1 MEIFQRF
8 GCALTYT
15 GQLNLKQGSYGTD
28 KRPIDENC
36 TCSTCKTYNRAYLH
50 NIVTNE
56 TVACHL
62 LTVHNIAFQM
72 RLMRDIRQS
81 IADQKFPEFIQ
92 KYMLNLY
99 PDKDYPDWSV
109 DALKAV
115 NVELL

>member
-1 MEIFQRF
+1 
-8 GCALTYT
+8 
-15 GQLNLKQGSYGTD
+15 
-28 KRPIDENC
+28 
-36 TCSTCKTYNRAYLH
+36 
-50 NIVTNE
+50 
-56 TVACHL
+56 
-62 LTVHNIAFQM
+62 
-72 RLMRDIRQS
+72 MRDIRQS